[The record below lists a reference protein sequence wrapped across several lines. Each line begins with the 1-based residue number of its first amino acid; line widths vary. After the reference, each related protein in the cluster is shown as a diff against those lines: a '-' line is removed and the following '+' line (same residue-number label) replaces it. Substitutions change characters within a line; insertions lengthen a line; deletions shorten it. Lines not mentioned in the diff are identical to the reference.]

1 MPRVFRHV
9 RPLVAAGLIA
19 MAGCDITQQ
28 ERVQLYNEDGIHQFS
43 MGNYREAADSFEQAR
58 LLKPEDAV
66 LVFNLGQAYDRMGK
80 TQQAEAAYQDALK
93 RQPNLA
99 DARQAYANLLT
110 RTNRSD
116 NAARLIDQWTREE
129 GNQSDALVLQAWKLR
144 QDNRLPEA
152 YDKLQAALAQD
163 PHNPR
168 AMVELGILYEKMNFP
183 DRSLILYERVLI
195 QNPNLFEVRERA
207 NALKA
212 KGLKAPL
219 LDQ

>member
-1 MPRVFRHV
+1 MTRNARYFRG
-9 RPLVAAGLIA
+9 ALIGA
-19 MAGCDITQQ
+19 LLLAAGCDITQQ

-58 LLKPEDAV
+58 LLKPDDPI
-66 LVFNLGQAYDRMGK
+66 LVFNVGQAYDRLGK
-80 TQQAEAAYQDALK
+80 TKEAEAYYLDALK
-93 RQPNLA
+93 QKPNLA

-110 RTNRSD
+110 RTNRSE
-116 NAARLIDQWTREE
+116 NAARLIDQWSREE

-144 QDNRLPEA
+144 QENRLPEA

-168 AMVELGILYEKMNFP
+168 ALVELGILYEKMNFP
-183 DRSLILYERVLI
+183 DRSLVLYERVLI
-195 QNPNLFEVRERA
+195 QNPNLFEVRERVK
-207 NALKA
+207 ALKA
-212 KGLKAPL
+212 EGKKPPL